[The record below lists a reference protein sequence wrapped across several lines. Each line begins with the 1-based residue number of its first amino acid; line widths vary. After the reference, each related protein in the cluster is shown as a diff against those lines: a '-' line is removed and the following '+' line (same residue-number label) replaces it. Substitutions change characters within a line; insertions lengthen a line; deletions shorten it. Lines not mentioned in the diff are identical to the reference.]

1 LGLGGLRGCP
11 RRHRHRWVSCVRR
24 TGLLLALCVVALR
37 VIALRVVVAL
47 LVVALLDVVLIAARV
62 RVARRGRWRR
72 LLASGTPFI
81 AAGRFST
88 SAGGTGGCWR
98 QWRGAGV
105 ARDAGSRRA
114 AGRARARTGDGV
126 ATLRTSGLPWS
137 DASTRAAPRHIGD
150 KHRGSGPAGPTAAGP
165 APAGSAA
172 PGSAA
177 REHCRHRCGGKRKGA
192 RAEVEEAASRALRA
206 VRQRRRAGI
215 RAAASA
221 QYAGP
226 STEARV
232 ASEQQGG
239 CGGARK

>member
-1 LGLGGLRGCP
+1 
-11 RRHRHRWVSCVRR
+11 
-24 TGLLLALCVVALR
+24 LLLALRLVALR
-37 VIALRVVVAL
+37 VFALRIFALCVFALYVVVALRVVVAL
-47 LVVALLDVVLIAARV
+47 LVVALLVVALRAEVLIAARV
-62 RVARRGRWRR
+62 REARLGRRRR
-72 LLASGTPFI
+72 LLANGAPFI
-81 AAGRFST
+81 AAGLFFT
-88 SAGGTGGCWR
+88 AAGGAGGRWR
-98 QWRGAGV
+98 LWRGAGITW
-105 ARDAGSRRA
+105 DAGSRRA
-114 AGRARARTGDGV
+114 AGRARARTRDGV
-126 ATLRTSGLPWS
+126 ATLGASALPWS

-215 RAAASA
+215 RAAAPA